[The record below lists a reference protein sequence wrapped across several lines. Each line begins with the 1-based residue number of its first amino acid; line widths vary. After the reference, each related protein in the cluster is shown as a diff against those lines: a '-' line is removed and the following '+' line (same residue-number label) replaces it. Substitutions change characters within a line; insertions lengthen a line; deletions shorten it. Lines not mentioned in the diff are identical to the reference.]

1 MPELRTVAN
10 HAAPGS
16 FEPRA
21 LVALE
26 RLGYRIESAGSSTD
40 PVRDANL
47 RIVDEERLGEISGD
61 QPIVLLRARPSHE
74 SIDRR
79 VVQTVFRP
87 AALVELYAALQTA
100 LETRPRL
107 APRIVT
113 RLPARCWQ
121 DGRSWSGDV
130 VSLSETGCLLGTRK
144 QLEGSAGFELAF
156 HLPSGDTVST
166 PVRAVRRSGLNT
178 GFAFEGLSKRPRTAI
193 AQYVIGR
200 LTA

>member
-1 MPELRTVAN
+1 MPEPRTVAN
-10 HAAPGS
+10 HAASGS
-16 FEPRA
+16 FEARA

-26 RLGYRIESAGSSTD
+26 RLGYRIATAGSSTD
-40 PVRDANL
+40 PIRDANL
-47 RIVDEERLGEISGD
+47 RIVDEERLAEISGNE
-61 QPIVLLRARPSHE
+61 PILVLRARPSPG
-74 SIDRR
+74 STDRR
-79 VVQTVFRP
+79 VVEAVVRP
-87 AALVELYAALQTA
+87 ATLVDLYAALQRA
-100 LETRPRL
+100 LETTPRL

-130 VSLSETGCLLGTRK
+130 VSLSETGCLLGTRR
-144 QLEGSAGFELAF
+144 QLEGSSGFELAF

-178 GFAFEGLSKRPRTAI
+178 GFAFEGLSKRPRVAI